1 MPENFSNVVMMV
13 FYFGVG
19 LLVILGLFR
28 KILWNRFAPIKT
40 VQAVVVDKRPVETFS
55 KYAGNGVRR
64 RFVVVFLIGE
74 KKKSFYVSPFSY
86 DGYRLHDRGTLQYQA
101 DRLLDFH

>member
-74 KKKSFYVSPFSY
+74 
-86 DGYRLHDRGTLQYQA
+86 
-101 DRLLDFH
+101 